1 MSMKLAGSRT
11 RWLLFPRPIPCT
23 PRSGRRYA
31 LKQIS
36 TLVPSAMHAEPDRQ
50 ACRLVSIGW
59 NRGFDGLRT
68 ANVEAWTE
76 IWRSRIHLV
85 GASQR
90 WQAIVDA
97 AFYYL
102 QASAHPSSLFS
113 TAMFGLAYWPD
124 YNYYFGHV
132 MWDIETF
139 AFPPFLLTSPETARA
154 LLDYRFTRLPAARF
168 NASMQGYAGIQ
179 YPWESSADFGQE
191 STPPDGTLLGMEQ
204 HVNLSVGLAFA
215 QFCHASGDE
224 EFARLCSVAGPARY
238 SQVDSESGDRNE
250 PRPRDQEHRW
260 HCGKPWPHR

>member
-1 MSMKLAGSRT
+1 
-11 RWLLFPRPIPCT
+11 
-23 PRSGRRYA
+23 
-31 LKQIS
+31 
-36 TLVPSAMHAEPDRQ
+36 MHAEPDRQ

-168 NASMQGYAGIQ
+168 NASMQVTPEFSIPGRAAPTSDKSQRPPTGLS
-179 YPWESSADFGQE
+179 WEWSSM
-191 STPPDGTLLGMEQ
+191 SI
-204 HVNLSVGLAFA
+204 
-215 QFCHASGDE
+215 
-224 EFARLCSVAGPARY
+224 
-238 SQVDSESGDRNE
+238 
-250 PRPRDQEHRW
+250 
-260 HCGKPWPHR
+260 